1 MNNSGAM
8 CTGWVNVNGTWY
20 YMHADGSMAA
30 SEWVYVGD
38 EWYYMHADGSMAT
51 SQWIDGCFVGASG
64 KIV

>member
-1 MNNSGAM
+1 
-8 CTGWVNVNGTWY
+8 
-20 YMHADGSMAA
+20 MHADGSMAA